1 MIKDAMTSIGK
12 AAREFVRN
20 RSALI
25 IFNGLFALLLAV
37 LYLFVWTKE
46 ATAVQIIFT
55 ALLAIA
61 APVLFFMIQAAG
73 VYYTR
78 GVGAGPGALLRQ
90 SLRGFWK
97 LLLISLPLVLL
108 AVLSVYLLNKVQA
121 QYQIAGGEA
130 ARPVL
135 APSYP
140 PAAPPP
146 APVRWS
152 DVVFSSLRLLLLG
165 VVLPLAAIHLWIA
178 AAHEGFA
185 ATLKKSL
192 RILARAFSAR
202 SILIYTIGFIGF
214 GLMPYF
220 LIFTRTPVSNA
231 WAEIILLGIR
241 LGLTFVFMLWG
252 WIITLG
258 ALTKMIYE
266 VPVTANPEAT
276 AGMLQ
281 GQDIQAQQS

>member
-25 IFNGLFALLLAV
+25 VFNGLFALLLAV

-55 ALLAIA
+55 SLLAIA

-73 VYYTR
+73 VHYTR
-78 GVGAGPGALLRQ
+78 GVGTGPGALLRQ
-90 SLRGFWK
+90 SLRSFSK

-108 AVLSVYLLNKVQA
+108 AVLVLYLLHKLQA

-130 ARPVL
+130 TRPVL
-135 APSYP
+135 EPSYP
-140 PAAPPP
+140 PVASPP

-165 VVLPLAAIHLWIA
+165 IVLPLAAIHLWIGV
-178 AAHEGFA
+178 AHEGLG

-192 RILARAFSAR
+192 RILARAFSAQ
-202 SILIYTIGFIGF
+202 SILIYTIGFIAF

-231 WAEIILLGIR
+231 WAEIVLLGIR
-241 LGLTFVFMLWG
+241 LALTFVFTLWG

-258 ALTKMIYE
+258 ALTKATYDI
-266 VPVTANPEAT
+266 PVTVDTQAT
-276 AGMLQ
+276 LLTSHA
-281 GQDIQAQQS
+281 QDAQA